1 MKTFLKII
9 GGLVVILLLVIASA
23 WMSMTPNIPDEYWSF
38 ETDVSG
44 EPRSFL
50 IFGGTRHT
58 GLEVAKILTARGDK
72 VTVFVRETS
81 DRSQV
86 EPLGVDFVVG
96 DALEA
101 DTVTAAFASGE
112 FDAVL
117 TTIGS
122 LSAETPPD
130 YLGNKNIYDAAKAA
144 GVNRVIMV
152 STIGAGDSYDAMPWL
167 SEIMLA
173 EVAKLKTQAED
184 HMKDIGLDYTII
196 RPGGMPYDGGTGGG
210 IMSEDPSAFG
220 FIARPDVAR
229 LIVGSFDDSR
239 TIGKTFSALDPV
251 RTSLLWAPDEEAKE

>member
-1 MKTFLKII
+1 MKTFLKIL
-9 GGLVVILLLVIASA
+9 GGLVVVLLLVIASA
-23 WMSMTPNIPDEYWSF
+23 WMAMTPNIPDEQWSF
-38 ETDVSG
+38 ESNVPA

-50 IFGGTRHT
+50 IFGATRHT

-72 VTVFVRETS
+72 VTVFVRESS

-96 DALEA
+96 DALDA
-101 DTVTAAFASGE
+101 DSVTAAFASGE
-112 FDAVL
+112 FDGVL

-122 LSAETPPD
+122 LRAEMPPD
-130 YLGNKNIYDAAKAA
+130 YLGNKNIFDAAKAA
-144 GVNRVIMV
+144 GVNRVIMI

-184 HMKDIGLDYTII
+184 HMKDIGLDYTVI

-210 IMSEDPSAFG
+210 IMSEDPSTFG

-229 LIVGSFDDSR
+229 LVVGAFDDNR
-239 TIGKTFSALDPV
+239 TIGKTFSAMDPV
-251 RTSLLWAPDEEAKE
+251 RTSLLWAPPEE